1 MAEVAIENSIL
12 KTIKKMLGVDA
23 AYTAFDTDII
33 VLINSAFFN
42 LFQCGV
48 GALAPVRIT
57 GDTEEWG
64 LVLPSEKCIDEIKT
78 FVYSKTKLSF
88 DPPSTS
94 FGIEALEKLAN
105 EAECRILMQKEQEAI
120 ETEGGEIT

>member
-1 MAEVAIENSIL
+1 MAEIMEKSIL
-12 KTIKKMLGVDA
+12 KTIRKMVGGDDSN
-23 AYTAFDTDII
+23 TAFDTDLMIF
-33 VLINSAFFN
+33 INSAFFN

-48 GALAPVRIT
+48 GETAPVRIT
-57 GDTEEWG
+57 DVADEWDQKF
-64 LVLPSEKCIDEIKT
+64 PSEKCIDEIKT